1 MRRVHAEG
9 RVVILPSE
17 RHFNAGLAKKL
28 ERAAATLSAEAFRLY
43 LLGMLAADSHG
54 RIPEAAMDALDD

>member
-1 MRRVHAEG
+1 M
-9 RVVILPSE
+9 ILPSE